1 MNNCT
6 INIDLKNLEKIKK
19 GFLQGVKIQ
28 RRDLLP
34 QLFSLLKIFEEQDQK
49 EIIAQL
55 EQDPDLI
62 LYKEQ
67 LEKEKEIINN
77 IWKKEFP
84 QKPTI
89 QGIDKEYLDLRL
101 DTPSQLSTLLKPKEI
116 SSFLKEVQR
125 EILSKTFFD
134 GETIIDED
142 TIHQAI
148 INYQREQL
156 RILNPGVNS
165 TFTNFT
171 WNISDEHYQ
180 QNYRNIIEQ
189 TIGLLQRNP
198 NSTELYSLKKALLI
212 LTNLDSLIEHFHPF
226 IKVVKNKGKVRST
239 KGKYV
244 FVSGQLGKGDYNN
257 EEKNTSI
264 DRITTAK
271 LKSIIETIPRDDDTY
286 VSMDFFHEFV
296 REQSIQNVEDFFEK
310 LNNFEQTKTKSKNK
324 KSYKAF
330 ADYLLAYKTAY
341 DKKLAAASIINKGKV
356 HQNFN
361 LIDLIQNYIESSDNK
376 YYLEVSQE
384 KVKVKTKLDYNDSKF
399 LWRNAIM
406 KKIKT
411 AFNNGTFWMAA
422 YKSLTIDGVA
432 LNQIKNNDLELLAY
446 LSQLTDISLRPSQ
459 VEEYFAAHPYIIGTF
474 LTSLQNLVKEH
485 KLSIYSDKDAFNAF
499 EEDLVRN
506 DEYVAFTDILAQI
519 DAHNK
524 STLMSQ
530 DGRELAGMSIHT
542 TMGNFLKDK
551 QKLKKDLQYSNIL
564 YQSTDPTYIATISS
578 IQNGSDS
585 TKYYKPTDLN
595 VTELAVLEI
604 AKLYFNKDIQLQNNK
619 INTAIAHF
627 QIDAYSDKTS
637 IFVGSYDISSL
648 LQINKEED
656 LIKMLHKQHQG
667 YYRNIINKILSD
679 FSSLGFTVQGES
691 ITDQYLNLFEQLQ
704 NLKQADLEQLILD
717 KNINLV
723 QDFHYCLDKKGYIRP
738 NPRLFYQLQ
747 LAKDIEFFSSELS
760 ESFSKFY
767 EKIYNKDFEID
778 YDTVPNF
785 WKLEG
790 IENSK
795 EAFLKKY
802 FLIRNLVR
810 DAYLQ
815 ITIQPSFFHDNKGDV
830 LTSAQ
835 LKLAF
840 NNISDL
846 QNQTPII
853 PTNPKWN
860 WSRFS
865 SNNYELSSQG
875 DTRFS
880 ALYATFKAGTTI
892 FGHDVSGRTIES
904 VYQHGIK
911 QGDWVTNNN
920 SKTGAPKSKE
930 IIKGNTEDASY
941 AEGYLPL
948 WQEWA
953 KQNPELIEELREKSK
968 GKVLTDKF
976 ANTRVSQARAFA
988 DILNENVEN
997 TIIQSFQPTSIQ
1009 KTITIDPI
1017 FLHKKNSK
1025 DSKQQSE
1032 EKWINDKNYIDGLI
1046 QNEIKEVLK
1055 AGVSSLDLQI
1065 SNIDLLKAEKGFE
1078 EHVVYLQNE
1087 IKKCQNPFNTIKEN
1101 ISQTAIAAKK
1111 RGNFAGASYSTLL
1124 TGKQYTIPKTIK
1136 MALIDEPKET
1146 IDTYYA
1152 TQAENQSLHDGAIST
1167 PAIVQVWETRSQ
1179 LNVTPKG
1186 TTRKYIFLENNLGY
1200 GVQIKCAD
1208 NVISNQ
1214 LVRNGN
1220 PHLKLLLK
1228 KAYRV
1233 ASLEKFNEN
1242 LKSFYTDKNRVQ
1254 DIIFDNIYRNINGH
1268 LCKLTKLEAD
1278 ENGIKLNWVDSST
1291 GTSISV
1297 REANTL
1303 FDSEKVDEYGYWHLE
1318 NLYDLWQAFGGEH
1331 CQSYKD
1337 GEMVYSEL
1345 NNEVIADLISFLNA
1359 QDVKENVI
1367 SKLVNPSAVKSS
1379 KTNQNSKERVEDES
1393 KDLLTFTF
1401 DASKYGLQQDYAHES
1416 NESESPFP
1424 TQVSSSLAFNG
1435 ENIEA
1440 CDRIYE
1446 AVGWLIRNNLS
1457 KLPNFTNLQETNKWL
1472 GKKLLTAFQ
1481 NVQNVTTNGEL
1492 IVKNFLLELSETLP
1506 VSDPNIYYKITSQ
1519 ILSDLNNSTLRQKLP
1534 GAGLI
1539 QCPSKNIIQ
1548 IYEDNTGK
1556 KYTRTQLFKKYNTTD
1571 LQQLNYFIK
1580 EDTQFKPKE
1589 VHISDLN
1596 IQDTVLFNGILTKIT
1611 SPSELYEIYDV
1622 IGDDGLITK
1631 VYTEPRDLATS
1642 KITWEAEGK
1651 KYNYWLLPTTRA
1663 MFKARDQYGL
1673 NSQEYHNTILADRQV
1688 RKLIKNKQMLINDKI
1703 VPITNYK
1710 YKPGEQIAPKIYK
1723 NRMGLGNT
1731 ALSDIDVEFFKDKV
1745 TNDYFPSAP
1754 VLFDNKQIYCV
1765 CQASNDFES
1774 APIAKEFYFG
1784 DFSEEN
1790 FQHNV
1795 YIDKDNNVYT
1805 QDNEFLFTLP
1815 FENNNEIKIN
1825 AIFDASTGKIIIK
1838 VQETDKDKIEDYLN
1852 EFDSDN
1858 SIFYS
1863 THMSDVNYR
1872 NKLFKPID
1880 WVKNTN
1886 VQTISNLAEKLYN
1899 SFVLSNIT
1907 LSLRIPTQAFQ
1918 SFMVSET
1925 VAFLESDENLVYN
1938 NIWEM
1943 IFQGSDFDID
1953 KAYTVMYAVDNN
1965 GLIKGNVFTNYNNTE
1980 NIIKSLQLP
1989 LPNYK
1994 AIEYSVTEDTF
2005 TEIISNVLNKYDINF
2020 EDLYQHANYY
2030 DVISDLITILNN
2042 GKDFVIKINSPFIQ
2056 LVEDL
2061 NKYTGYKTIKK
2072 KGIRVLKKIKTSNDY
2087 IKNIIVQGMLDVS
2100 ADISNLRASSELME
2114 TRPMTQHIKKNK
2126 QIVNEYDPSFIWLT
2140 QVQNAIGKTDVGI
2153 AANGLKVASTLQ
2165 QFYNKKFQEGGI
2177 KEYDLNIPINL
2188 HYDGKK
2194 INKTIHHIANLKL
2207 SDENIY
2213 ELYGDDVD
2221 VQSIRNEIENTE
2233 NTAFNLSVLL
2243 SLAVDNAKE
2252 LALASM
2258 YGMPDLLKFHVALA
2272 TLGFSAEEIVKL
2284 STKYLGLISNKLEE
2298 TNRLSSKS
2306 FYKPDITSI
2315 INGLAIT
2322 EQEKDSLLAI
2332 FKFANNMTNLAQLLK
2347 INQGVSPDYYSFSD
2361 FTQKFTKG
2369 LNLSSQE
2376 TIQFMQLPKDSQLA
2390 KLAEMKITQE
2400 KNIDTINQLE
2410 IIAEHPLFNGLA
2422 KAVFTN
2428 KNFLNNISAKTI
2440 ILDTIKEQND
2450 KIDVKKVIK
2459 IIDDYVIGETL
2470 KKINIALPKKQ
2481 LEEIYGAE
2489 LSNILEGG
2497 ALYLNNNVGL
2507 QEFINIM
2514 NNNII
2519 PSLQKYYGDDNY
2531 FFSILRENEKGF
2543 YSLPFSSFSSEQH
2556 PSHKQ
2561 NLTLAK
2567 NSFEEISHLTSY
2579 LNINGVE
2586 LTLGDLFQLYQ
2597 LVTNKNSFGNG
2608 LKYCVESSKGNLKL
2622 YETISQ
2628 VYTEL
2633 DKEAFETKF
2642 NNSELIG
2649 RIKELAEGL
2658 STNGYS
2664 LDDSGVEL
2672 IANTGPIL
2680 TYNQPF
2686 HIGDAT
2692 TIKETIEKYFNNN
2705 IEIDILNDESTSIGV
2720 TGPKEFT
2727 LSLSKNI
2734 KSLNSLDIISVLS
2747 LIQNSLKTDK
2757 NDIFN
2762 EYQGVIDTVEISE
2775 DIQRLINDLHL
2786 DDIKFYIA
2794 NTTDIN
2800 ANTLPRYFKT
2810 SEEQICIVNQVI
2822 SPEALYKTYFK
2833 RATDSNNHT
2842 IWLLHAVRTALKDKH
2857 IRVDFSNYQE
2867 IINLYEEELRNNEL
2881 FKNAYN
2887 ILTQDAD
2894 FFKSKAHKA
2903 ITNHQLQLSNP
2914 DIFYVESSLS
2924 NPYEGCILTTRTGKL
2939 NYICVGKNADGDL
2952 IGVSLVNVD
2961 NIETLKASDV
2971 VIKEPLQIKQ
2981 TLKENLG
2988 EYKPIE
2994 DKLNYTIKIGDKIDN
3009 KQIIYITYDSN
3020 NNTYYLVQNKNIIE
3034 RIPLSAI
3041 NESTNI
3047 ETFKSNVILDYKFK
3061 VNDKKCGLPKMYIE
3075 GKGVIK
3081 EKIIDGEEVTYILTT
3096 GDKVKASSDLQ
3107 LKYNAELFQELDP
3120 AFSKINDI
3128 DWVDIDISNNYA
3140 FKKYVKNSNLIELK
3154 DIKIGDIFKINNQF
3168 YKKLDEF
3175 TYLTSF
3181 NNNLNLVS
3189 QGSIFGEIQEHYS
3202 QDILPININSTVNIS
3217 ETINKFLNKFVELT
3231 GVPVQIEQAEKE
3243 GVSALVNTNGI
3254 TIYIPTNLDTEEK
3267 IMDFIAKE
3275 ATHEYLHV
3283 LMGFLRNSNPDAY
3296 FDLLKGIKEDAIN
3309 VLDSEIY
3316 NGDFQKRE
3324 EVYIR
3329 QITKLITENLDKD
3342 PLCKFNSLLINL
3354 NNALSP
3360 IFGSKFDITTPLFN
3374 NLVNSKFAV
3383 RDIINF
3389 KTMKERTISTKVF
3402 DKITK
3407 EC

>member
-1 MNNCT
+1 MNSCT
-6 INIDLKNLEKIKK
+6 INLNLKKYQDIKELILDGFSFEDPDVLINSFQVEK
-19 GFLQGVKIQ
+19 V
-28 RRDLLP
+28 
-34 QLFSLLKIFEEQDQK
+34 FEEQDQK

-55 EQDPDLI
+55 EQDPDLM

-101 DTPSQLSTLLKPKEI
+101 DTPSQLSTLLKPNEI
-116 SSFLKEVQR
+116 SRFLKEVQR

-156 RILNPGVNS
+156 RILNPEVNS
-165 TFTNFT
+165 TFIDFT

-212 LTNLDSLIEHFHPF
+212 LTNLDSLIEYFHPF

-244 FVSGQLGKGDYNN
+244 FVSEQLGKGDYNN

-330 ADYLLAYKTAY
+330 ADYLLAYKAAY

-384 KVKVKTKLDYNDSKF
+384 KVEVKTKLDYNDSKF

-411 AFNNGTFWMAA
+411 AFNNGTFWMTA

-459 VEEYFAAHPYIIGTF
+459 VEEYFDAHPYIIGTF
-474 LTSLQNLVKEH
+474 LTSLQDLVKKH
-485 KLSIYSDKDAFNAF
+485 RLSIHSGKDAFEAF
-499 EEDLVRN
+499 EEDLVR
-506 DEYVAFTDILAQI
+506 DGDYVAFTDILAQI

-551 QKLKKDLQYSNIL
+551 QKLKKDLQNSNIL
-564 YQSTDPTYIATISS
+564 YKSTDPTYIATISS

-604 AKLYFNKDIQLQNNK
+604 AKLYFNKDIKLQNNK

-656 LIKMLHKQHQG
+656 LINMLHKQHQG

-747 LAKDIEFFSSELS
+747 LAKDIEFFSAELS
-760 ESFSKFY
+760 NGFFKFY

-790 IENSK
+790 PENSK

-840 NNISDL
+840 NNIS
-846 QNQTPII
+846 NQP
-853 PTNPKWN
+853 
-860 WSRFS
+860 
-865 SNNYELSSQG
+865 
-875 DTRFS
+875 
-880 ALYATFKAGTTI
+880 A
-892 FGHDVSGRTIES
+892 
-904 VYQHGIK
+904 
-911 QGDWVTNNN
+911 
-920 SKTGAPKSKE
+920 
-930 IIKGNTEDASY
+930 
-941 AEGYLPL
+941 
-948 WQEWA
+948 
-953 KQNPELIEELREKSK
+953 
-968 GKVLTDKF
+968 
-976 ANTRVSQARAFA
+976 
-988 DILNENVEN
+988 
-997 TIIQSFQPTSIQ
+997 SIQ

-1025 DSKQQSE
+1025 DLKQQSE
-1032 EKWINDKNYIDGLI
+1032 EKWIKDKNYIDVLI
-1046 QNEIKEVLK
+1046 QNEIEKALK

-1065 SNIDLLKAEKGFE
+1065 SNIDLLKSEKGFE

-1087 IKKCQNPFNTIKEN
+1087 IKKCKNPFNTIKDN
-1101 ISQTAIAAKK
+1101 ISQTATAAKK

-1124 TGKQYTIPKTIK
+1124 TGKQYTIPKTIR
-1136 MALIDEPKET
+1136 MALINEPKET

-1152 TQAENQSLHDGAIST
+1152 TQAKNQSLHDGAIST

-1268 LCKLTKLEAD
+1268 LCKLTTLEAN
-1278 ENGIKLNWVDSST
+1278 ESGIKLNWVDSST
-1291 GTSISV
+1291 GKSITV

-1303 FDSEKVDEYGYWHLE
+1303 FDADKVDENGYWHLE

-1345 NNEVIADLISFLNA
+1345 NNELIADLISFLNA

-1424 TQVSSSLAFNG
+1424 TQVLSALAFNG

-1481 NVQNVTTNGEL
+1481 NVQNITTNGEL

-1539 QCPSKNIIQ
+1539 QCPSKNIVQ

-1589 VHISDLN
+1589 VHVSDLN

-1673 NSQEYHNTILADRQV
+1673 NSQEYHNTILADKQV

-1745 TNDYFPSAP
+1745 TNDYFPSTP
-1754 VLFDNKQIYCV
+1754 VLFDNKQMYCV

-1774 APIAKEFYFG
+1774 ALIAKEFYFG

-1825 AIFDASTGKIIIK
+1825 AIFDALTGKIIIK

-1863 THMSDVNYR
+1863 TPMSDVNYR
-1872 NKLFKPID
+1872 NKLFKPIN

-1899 SFVLSNIT
+1899 SFILSNTT

-1953 KAYTVMYAVDNN
+1953 KAYTVMYAADNN
-1965 GLIKGNVFTNYNNTE
+1965 GLIKGNVFTNYNNIE

-2030 DVISDLITILNN
+2030 DVISDLITTLNN
-2042 GKDFVIKINSPFIQ
+2042 GKDLAIKINSPFIQ

-2072 KGIRVLKKIKTSNDY
+2072 KGIRELKKIKTSNNY

-2100 ADISNLRASSELME
+2100 ADISNLQASSELME
-2114 TRPMTQHIKKNK
+2114 THSMTQHIKKNK

-2165 QFYNKKFQEGGI
+2165 QFYNKKFQEDSI

-2188 HYDGKK
+2188 HYEDKE

-2221 VQSIRNEIENTE
+2221 VPSIRNGIENTE

-2272 TLGFSAEEIVKL
+2272 TLGFNAEEIVKL

-2306 FYKPDITSI
+2306 FYKPDITII

-2400 KNIDTINQLE
+2400 KDIDTINQLE
-2410 IIAEHPLFNGLA
+2410 IIVEHPLFNGLS

-2428 KNFLNNISAKTI
+2428 KNFLNSISAKTI

-2567 NSFEEISHLTSY
+2567 NSFEKISHLTSY

-2642 NNSELIG
+2642 NNNSELISK
-2649 RIKELAEGL
+2649 IKELAEGL

-2664 LDDSGVEL
+2664 LDDSGIEL

-2686 HIGDAT
+2686 HIGNAT
-2692 TIKETIEKYFNNN
+2692 IIKETIEKYFNNN

-2720 TGPKEFT
+2720 TKPKEFT

-2747 LIQNSLKTDK
+2747 LIKNSLKTEKEDVLK
-2757 NDIFN
+2757 
-2762 EYQGVIDTVEISE
+2762 EYSDVIDTVEISE

-2786 DDIKFYIA
+2786 DDVKFYIA

-2822 SPEALYKTYFK
+2822 SSEALYKTYFK

-2842 IWLLHAVRTALKDKH
+2842 IWLLHAVRTALKDKR

-2867 IINLYEEELRNNEL
+2867 IINLYKEELRNNEL

-2894 FFKSKAHKA
+2894 FFKSKAHGA

-2924 NPYEGCILTTRTGKL
+2924 DPYEGCILTTKTGKL

-2971 VIKEPLQIKQ
+2971 VIKEPLKIKQ

-2988 EYKPIE
+2988 EYKLIE

-3041 NESTNI
+3041 NESTTI
-3047 ETFKSNVILDYKFK
+3047 ETFKSNVILNYKFK

-3175 TYLTSF
+3175 TCLTSF
-3181 NNNLNLVS
+3181 DNNLNLVS
-3189 QGSIFGEIQEHYS
+3189 QSSLFGEIQEHYS

-3231 GVPVQIEQAEKE
+3231 GVPVQIEQAKTE
-3243 GVSALVNTNGI
+3243 GVSALVNANGI

-3296 FDLLKGIKEDAIN
+3296 FDLLKGIKDDAIN

-3324 EVYIR
+3324 EIYIR

-3342 PLCKFNSLLINL
+3342 PLCKFDSLLINL

-3360 IFGSKFDITTPLFN
+3360 IFGNKFDITTPLFN